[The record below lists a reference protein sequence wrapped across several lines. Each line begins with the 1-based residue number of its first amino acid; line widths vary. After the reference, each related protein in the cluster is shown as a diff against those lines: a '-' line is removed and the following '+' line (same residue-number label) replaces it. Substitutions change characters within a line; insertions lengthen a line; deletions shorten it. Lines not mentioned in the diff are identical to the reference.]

1 MNEVLIIARKEFKEL
16 LTNRSAV
23 ILGAV
28 ISCVFA
34 LSYGFTLASGNPD
47 EAIFP
52 LDTTIFFIS
61 AMLGIFMSYTFDA
74 QIFLREKVDKVI
86 ETLLCSPVTLRQVW
100 FGKTLGAS
108 FISYLISLGAM
119 AVLIAVV
126 SFKDSALVLPS
137 ASIFVYMILVVPVFI
152 AAFAGLYGLAQM
164 VLGLRENRFIGL
176 IIFIPLFIGLS
187 AIPTLV
193 GSGLSISWLPVGIV
207 FAASILLIL
216 LSAFLSRFISKERII
231 TTLS

>member
-1 MNEVLIIARKEFKEL
+1 LNSVFIIARKEFKEL

-23 ILGAV
+23 ILGAA

-34 LSYGFTLASGNPD
+34 VSYGFTLGSG
-47 EAIFP
+47 EATFP
-52 LDTTIFFIS
+52 LDTTVFFIA
-61 AMLGIFMSYTFDA
+61 AMLGVFMSYTFDA

-100 FGKTLGAS
+100 FGKTLGAT
-108 FISYLISLGAM
+108 FISYLISLLAM
-119 AVLIAVV
+119 AVLITVL
-126 SFKDSALVLPS
+126 SFRLGTPTLPS
-137 ASIFVYMILVVPVFI
+137 APVIVYLLFIVPVFI

-187 AIPTLV
+187 AIPSLV
-193 GSGLSISWLPVGIV
+193 GSGLAISWLPVGIV
-207 FAASILLIL
+207 LAASVALLL
-216 LSAFLSRFISKERII
+216 LAAFLSRFISKERII